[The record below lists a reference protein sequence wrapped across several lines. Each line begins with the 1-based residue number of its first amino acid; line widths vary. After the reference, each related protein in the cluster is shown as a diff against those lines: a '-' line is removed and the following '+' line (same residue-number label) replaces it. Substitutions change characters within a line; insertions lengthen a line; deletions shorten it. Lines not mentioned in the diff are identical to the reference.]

1 MTLQLNNHTAEK
13 NGMALIGL
21 QKRLFLIGTLGAL
34 CALLE
39 ACSPAATVVG
49 AGASAGLALAE
60 ERPVEEIWRD
70 TGLKV
75 TINQRLLE
83 KSFSDTFWSLN
94 TTIFEG
100 RVLLTGNVQTA
111 ELRDE
116 VNRIVWSVS
125 GVREVLNEITIGQ
138 TTKIKQVARDK
149 IIKTSLQAKI
159 LGDTTISDLN
169 YKIIAHNG
177 VLYVIGVA
185 SNKAE
190 LDKFVQ
196 HARTVRYVKKF
207 VNYVWL
213 ANNPSRSR

>member
-1 MTLQLNNHTAEK
+1 
-13 NGMALIGL
+13 MALISL
-21 QKRLFLIGTLGAL
+21 QKQLFLIGALGAL

-39 ACSPAATVVG
+39 ACSPAATVLG

-60 ERPVEEIWRD
+60 DRPIEEVWRD
-70 TGLKV
+70 TSLKV
-75 TINQRLLE
+75 EINRRLLE

-100 RVLLTGNVQTA
+100 RVLLTGSVKTA
-111 ELRDE
+111 DLRDQ
-116 VNRIVWSVS
+116 VNQIVWSVV

-138 TTKIKQVARDK
+138 TTEMTQVARDK
-149 IIKTSLQAKI
+149 LIKTSLQAKI
-159 LGDTTISDLN
+159 LGDTIIHDIN
-169 YKIIAHNG
+169 YKIIAHNS

-185 SNKAE
+185 RNKAE

-196 HARTVRYVKKF
+196 HARTVRYVEKL

>member
-1 MTLQLNNHTAEK
+1 
-13 NGMALIGL
+13 MALISL
-21 QKRLFLIGTLGAL
+21 QKQLFLIGAL
-34 CALLE
+34 CTLCAVLE
-39 ACSPAATVVG
+39 ACSPAATVLG

-60 ERPVEEIWRD
+60 DRPVQEIWRD

-75 TINQRLLE
+75 EINRRLLE
-83 KSFSDTFWSLN
+83 KSFSETFWSLN

-100 RVLLTGNVQTA
+100 RVLLTGSVKTTD
-111 ELRDE
+111 LRDQ
-116 VNRIVWSVS
+116 VNQIVWGVA

-138 TTKIKQVARDK
+138 TTEMTQVARDK
-149 IIKTSLQAKI
+149 LIKTSLQAKI
-159 LGDTTISDLN
+159 LGDIIIHDIN

-185 SNKAE
+185 RNKAE

-207 VNYVWL
+207 INYVWL

>member
-1 MTLQLNNHTAEK
+1 MP
-13 NGMALIGL
+13 LISL
-21 QKRLFLIGTLGAL
+21 QKQLFLIGALGAL

-39 ACSPAATVVG
+39 ACSPAATVLS

-60 ERPVEEIWRD
+60 DRPIEEIWRD

-75 TINQRLLE
+75 EINQRLLE

-100 RVLLTGNVQTA
+100 RVLLTGSVKTA
-111 ELRDE
+111 DLRDQ

-159 LGDTTISDLN
+159 LGDTLISDLN

-185 SNKAE
+185 RNKAE

>member
-1 MTLQLNNHTAEK
+1 MLQLWTHLAEK
-13 NGMALIGL
+13 NGMALISL
-21 QKRLFLIGTLGAL
+21 QKHLFLIGALGAL
-34 CALLE
+34 CALLA
-39 ACSPAATVVG
+39 ACSPAATVMG

-60 ERPVEEIWRD
+60 DRPVEEIWRD
-70 TGLKV
+70 AGLKV
-75 TINQRLLE
+75 EINQRLVE

-100 RVLLTGNVQTA
+100 RVLLTGNVKTA
-111 ELRDE
+111 DLRDQ
-116 VNRIVWSVS
+116 VNQIVWSID

-138 TTKIKQVARDK
+138 TTKMTQVARDK
-149 IIKTSLQAKI
+149 LIKTSLQAKI
-159 LGDTTISDLN
+159 LGDPIIYDIN

-185 SNKAE
+185 RTKAE
-190 LDKFVQ
+190 LDKLVQ
-196 HARTVRYVKKF
+196 HARTVHYVKKF

>member
-1 MTLQLNNHTAEK
+1 MTL
-13 NGMALIGL
+13 ISL
-21 QKRLFLIGTLGAL
+21 QKQLFLIGALGAL

-39 ACSPAATVVG
+39 ACSPAATVLS
-49 AGASAGLALAE
+49 AGANAGLALAE
-60 ERPVEEIWRD
+60 DRPVEEVWRD
-70 TGLKV
+70 TSLKV
-75 TINQRLLE
+75 EINRRLLE

-100 RVLLTGNVQTA
+100 RVLLTGNVKTA
-111 ELRDE
+111 DLRDQ
-116 VNRIVWSVS
+116 VNRIVWSID

-138 TTKIKQVARDK
+138 TTKMTQVARDK
-149 IIKTSLQAKI
+149 LIKTSLQAKI
-159 LGDTTISDLN
+159 LGDIIIHDIN
-169 YKIIAHNG
+169 YKIIAHNS

-185 SNKAE
+185 RNKAE

-196 HARTVRYVKKF
+196 HARTVRYVEKL